1 MRAALVTP
9 LSGPLAEFGRAGA
22 AALRLWARSAGRVE
36 LSVHDSAPGVS
47 QALADALDER
57 PDLLFGPYGTG
68 QATALARKTDRL
80 VWNHG
85 GAGDRLSNHAHVVN
99 VLSPC
104 SSYFTGAVELL
115 HREIASLTVLHG
127 ETTFGRE
134 VAAGAERA
142 ATGRGLTVRRAGFAP
157 GSAEEAVRNAPEA
170 GAVMIAAGFADERAA
185 ARLLPE
191 RPWRACVL
199 VGAGEENVLDEA
211 REGLIG
217 PTQWLADE
225 AWEPDEGPDAGWFVR
240 NYVAATGADPPY
252 PAAQAFAAGVI
263 ASRCARDVGD
273 LDDDALRAAASAL
286 TCTTMFGRF
295 ELDASGAQVGHQML
309 TVQWQDGRRRTVW
322 PPERARGRRVRA
334 LRGHLH
340 VPHTADLRIEAWA
353 PTREGCVTEAVSGL
367 VGSFA
372 DTTDVRPQRTD
383 VLNVPP
389 QPDPD
394 LLVAVL
400 DDVIYRLEVHG
411 ELVLDAEI
419 TTAPDGG
426 LTAGLKLGDA
436 TKVTAIGA
444 IPKAVSLHELRLTR
458 DPMTDAWSCAVT
470 IDV

>member
-36 LSVHDSAPGVS
+36 LSVHDSAPDVARAVAG
-47 QALADALDER
+47 ALEER

-68 QATALARKTDRL
+68 PTVALARRTDRL
-80 VWNHG
+80 IWNHG
-85 GAGDRLSNHAHVVN
+85 GAGDRLSRHAHVVS

-115 HREIASLTVLHG
+115 YREIASVTVLHG
-127 ETTFGRE
+127 ETAFGRD

-142 ATGRGLTVRRAGFAP
+142 ATRRGLTVRRAGFAP
-157 GSAEEAVRNAPEA
+157 GSAEEAVRDAPEA
-170 GAVMIAAGFADERAA
+170 DAVMIAAGFADERAA

-199 VGAGEENVLDEA
+199 VGAGEENVLDVA

-217 PTQWLADE
+217 PAQWLAED
-225 AWEPDEGPDAGWFVR
+225 AWEPDEGPDAEWFVR
-240 NYVAATGADPPY
+240 NYIASTGTHPPY
-252 PAAQAFAAGVI
+252 PAAQAFAAGLI
-263 ASRCARDVGD
+263 ASRCARDAGD
-273 LDDDALRAAASAL
+273 LDDQSLRAAAATL

-322 PPERARGRRVRA
+322 PAEKARGRRLRA
-334 LRGHLH
+334 RRGHRR

-353 PTREGCVTEAVSGL
+353 PTREQCVAEAVSGL

-372 DTTDVRPQRTD
+372 DTAGLRPHRTA

-389 QPDPD
+389 EPDAD

-411 ELVLDAEI
+411 ELVLDTEI

-426 LTAGLKLGDA
+426 LTARLKVGDA
-436 TKVTAIGA
+436 TEATAIGA
-444 IPKAVSLHELRLTR
+444 IPKAVSLHDLRLTR
-458 DPMTDAWSCAVT
+458 DSATEAWSCAVT